1 MYPHVVIITHAP
13 YPNGMA
19 LTKRLHYYT
28 RAIIEAGGNAEFL
41 LPNPSLKI
49 FGNLETSGYHE
60 NVKFTYTC
68 NTSTKPSRFLARRKA
83 GMIGYV
89 NVIRYIIS
97 NRNLVNAIIDG
108 GMPYLIHKILITR
121 LAHIL
126 GMIIIQEKSEFPFFK
141 KQSAKIHVKLYQKF
155 FNFLVPKL
163 YDGTF
168 VISEKLFDYYKSR
181 IHKRSQLLLI
191 PVLVNVN
198 EYMEYKIYKRKL
210 TIVSA
215 GSLSQLK
222 DGTLTLIKAFSRL
235 LERFPDYKL
244 ICTGGNPDSKE
255 FLTARSLVES
265 LNISENVE
273 FTGFIPR
280 EELIRIQK
288 EASVLVL
295 AKPSSLHADHCF
307 PTKLGEYLATG
318 NPVVVTDTGEI
329 SKFLTD
335 KENAFLAKPDS
346 EKSLVEQLSSVLLNY
361 EEAIRVGKRG
371 LHLAETEFD
380 YKIIG
385 KPIIEFIEKLRESSG
400 N

>member
-19 LTKRLHYYT
+19 LTKRLHYYA

-49 FGNLETSGYHE
+49 FGNIKTSGYHE
-60 NVKFTYTC
+60 NVKFKYTC
-68 NTSTKPSRFLARRKA
+68 NTSTKPPRFLARRKA
-83 GMIGYV
+83 GLIGYI
-89 NVIRYIIS
+89 NIIRYVIS

-108 GMPYLIHKILITR
+108 GMPYLIHKILFTR
-121 LAHIL
+121 LANIL

-141 KQSAKIHVKLYQKF
+141 KQSAKISVKLYQKF
-155 FNFLVPKL
+155 YNFLVPKL
-163 YDGTF
+163 YDGIF

-181 IHKRSQLLLI
+181 IRKRSKLLLI

-198 EYMEYKIYKRKL
+198 EYKEYKISDRKL

-222 DGTLTLIKAFSRL
+222 DGTLTLINAFSRM

-244 ICTGGNPDSKE
+244 ICVGGNPDSKE
-255 FLTARSLVES
+255 FFTAMSLAER
-265 LNISENVE
+265 LNIKESVE

-280 EELIRIQK
+280 EELIRFQK
-288 EASVLVL
+288 EAAVLVL

-307 PTKLGEYLATG
+307 PTKVGEYLATG
-318 NPVVVTDTGEI
+318 NPVVVTNTGEI

-335 KENAFLAKPDS
+335 QENAFLAEPDS
-346 EKSLVEQLSSVLLNY
+346 EKSLVEKLSSVLINY
-361 EEAIRVGKRG
+361 EEAIRIGKRG
-371 LHLAETEFD
+371 LRLAETEFD
-380 YKIIG
+380 YKIFG
-385 KPIIEFIEKLRESSG
+385 KPIIEFIEKLMESRK